1 MMPTFCHKMSN
12 NKPENH
18 RNTPLWSV
26 ITTKIAEASR
36 VVQETGLTV
45 RNNLSDAINRGA
57 TSLRAD
63 SKAPSPIKSVV
74 IETADLLRDARR
86 IDPVDPDSLPAVCLD
101 KEEDRTFKRNTMDY
115 LSTQMSIESP
125 FHEAIELISK
135 RAFDRGIHPD
145 QLTAFFEAEDILN
158 LLIRHV
164 ITKQYSQDRGPGVI
178 ASVLNSVNI
187 KLATVHSRASKK
199 KVEGD
204 FEKEVL
210 SYFKDFSEHYDPYD
224 ARYTVSQFIQKLEDA
239 FPQYDLL
246 NWFLENQHLFTK
258 LLRGHSEKNTED
270 IDPEKCH
277 VQKVVRTAYEK
288 RAKEKGLQEQFIN
301 LYIPYF
307 LEYKPATLDIARD
320 VRKGSIPVEIPA
332 KWILHRDQIVAFF
345 QKIAPKIESTEVSKV
360 HLRTMITEACLKKI
374 FASQCFTVEFS
385 DRNGKSHEEQEF
397 SNFEELEEFAKEKI
411 KSTAIVSTSYVEL
424 VNLLANPD
432 SIPDELE
439 KDYQRF
445 YDDEG
450 KLKTATYNKS
460 LRTMFALVAD
470 YDQDGTPEKE
480 RMTKI
485 KARLNEIFT
494 ESQGYLDH
502 LHGEERGLGIPSPND
517 FPEVRASID
526 YAELVRLACRGE
538 TEEIRFAAR
547 QKIEI
552 GWLIYICK
560 NDAAFVFAEH
570 EAKSFKLHLENS
582 ADGLNID
589 KTKPLSRVVF
599 KKHISEDGGAQ
610 VEVVGI
616 QDDDEDLL
624 LNEEDLRTLKLIPGT
639 IANQKCFLLTANHD
653 NTDPYEYMDL
663 KSVYSLITKLIR
675 KRAKVENITD
685 YSRMTIAVET
695 IEELRNV
702 LDYFKDNYLIFGQRV
717 KVEVRGFEDAG
728 LELDDLGVESN
739 PHKGSTY
746 RAVRM
751 VVKVIIPDSS
761 GKRSYLAKFELRI
774 ILLKDLL
781 LEKMELDPLDSG
793 HASYETRRQRGVMTI
808 IQPQRFA
815 PDLYKKVGP
824 RPHDIF
830 HRTSTELKKKTDFPN
845 TASVAPSSP
854 ETAPSS

>member
-1 MMPTFCHKMSN
+1 M
-12 NKPENH
+12 
-18 RNTPLWSV
+18 
-26 ITTKIAEASR
+26 
-36 VVQETGLTV
+36 VVQETGLVV
-45 RNNLSDAINRGA
+45 RNNLSDAINRSA
-57 TSLRAD
+57 TSLKAD
-63 SKAPSPIKSVV
+63 SKAPAPIRSMVM
-74 IETADLLRDARR
+74 ETASILRDSRR
-86 IDPVDPDSLPAVCLD
+86 IDPIDPDSLPVVCLD
-101 KEEDRTFKRNTMDY
+101 KEEDHTFKRNTMDY

-145 QLTAFFEAEDILN
+145 QLITFFESEDILN

-164 ITKQYSQDRGPGVI
+164 ITMQYSHDRGPGVI

-187 KLATVHSRASKK
+187 MLATVHSRANKE

-204 FEKEVL
+204 FEKEIL
-210 SYFKDFSEHYDPYD
+210 RYFNDFSEHYNPYD
-224 ARYTVSQFIQKLEDA
+224 AQCTVAKFIRKLEEA
-239 FPQYDLL
+239 FPEYDLL

-258 LLRGHSEKNTED
+258 LLRGYSHKTTD
-270 IDPEKCH
+270 HIDPKKCH
-277 VQKVVRTAYEK
+277 VRKVVRTTYEK

-301 LYIPYF
+301 LYLPYF
-307 LEYKPATLDIARD
+307 LEYKAATSDIARD
-320 VRKGSIPVEIPA
+320 VRKGAIPVEIPA
-332 KWILHRDQIVAFF
+332 KWILHRDQIAAFF
-345 QKIAPKIESTEVSKV
+345 QKIAPEIESPSVSKV
-360 HLRTMITEACLKKI
+360 HLRTMIIEACLKKI
-374 FASQCFTVEFS
+374 FASKCFTVEFS
-385 DRNGKSHEEQEF
+385 DRTEKYHQEEAF
-397 SNFEELEEFAKEKI
+397 SNFEELAEFIKEKI

-439 KDYQRF
+439 KDYKRF
-445 YDDEG
+445 YDNEG
-450 KLKTATYNKS
+450 KLKTPTYYKS

-470 YDQDGTPEKE
+470 YDDDGTPEKE
-480 RMTKI
+480 KMTKI
-485 KARLNEIFT
+485 RARLNEIFT
-494 ESQGYLDH
+494 EAQGYLDH

-517 FPEVRASID
+517 FPEVRTSID

-560 NDAAFVFAEH
+560 NDAAFVFAQH
-570 EAKSFKLHLENS
+570 EAKNVKLHLENS
-582 ADGLNID
+582 SEGLNID
-589 KTKPLSRVVF
+589 KTKPLSRLIF
-599 KKHISEDGGAQ
+599 KKRISEDGGDQ
-610 VEVVGI
+610 VEIIGV
-616 QDDDEDLL
+616 QDDDEDICLE
-624 LNEEDLRTLKLIPGT
+624 EEDLRTLKLIPGT

-675 KRAKVENITD
+675 KRSKVENITD
-685 YSRMTIAVET
+685 YTRMTIAVET

-728 LELDDLGVESN
+728 LDLDDLGVELN

-761 GKRSYLAKFELRI
+761 GKQSYLAKFELRI

-824 RPHDIF
+824 RPYDIF
-830 HRTSTELKKKTDFPN
+830 HRTSTELKKKTDFIN
-845 TASVAPSSP
+845 TASSAPSSP
-854 ETAPSS
+854 ETDPSS